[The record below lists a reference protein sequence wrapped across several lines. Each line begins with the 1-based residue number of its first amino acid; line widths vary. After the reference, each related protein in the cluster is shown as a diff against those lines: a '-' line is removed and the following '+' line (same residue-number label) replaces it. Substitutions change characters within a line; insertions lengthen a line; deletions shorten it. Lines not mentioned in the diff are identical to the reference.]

1 MRLYG
6 RIYKEGKWWLAEV
19 PLLDAMTQGHSWKPL
34 AMVADLLET
43 LANRPGFCVH
53 VHAGQQEAFEVSATD
68 TRRLL
73 SLLLRRQRERSG
85 LSLAEAAVLLGAKS
99 RNAYARYERG
109 TSVPTLDKLTEL
121 LQAVAP
127 GQDVVLQQS
136 VEAVHLSL
144 PPRTAPPNHGSTR
157 PPKASARASL
167 PLSPA
172 AQALALVRQAQL
184 GASCRVQVPAE

>member
-19 PLLDAMTQGHSWKPL
+19 PLLDAMTQGRSRKEAL

-53 VHAGQQEAFEVSATD
+53 VHAGEQEAFEVSATD
-68 TRRLL
+68 TRSLL

-85 LSLAEAAVLLGAKS
+85 LSLAEAAVQLGA
-99 RNAYARYERG
+99 ERPQCLCPVRAG

-121 LQAVAP
+121 LQAVAQAKTWSS
-127 GQDVVLQQS
+127 GQ
-136 VEAVHLSL
+136 AWKTTCPFPHARHH
-144 PPRTAPPNHGSTR
+144 RTTHCT
-157 PPKASARASL
+157 
-167 PLSPA
+167 
-172 AQALALVRQAQL
+172 
-184 GASCRVQVPAE
+184 